1 MAIQSFEFE
10 INMTGVTS
18 ATTSLGATITVR
30 GTGTGSYGGGYYVAN
45 PNDPDGAISMPTLN
59 SGVGIAEIAT
69 GLTPGKKYNVR
80 VREYTQANFAGTPGP
95 YSYFTFQV
103 PVIDDNLLNSV
114 TTVTEVYDG
123 EELPDTSYELN
134 SEIGLSK
141 SLLQVHTDVTD
152 DKSMTA
158 AVKATGIQVSQ
169 SLPASYAFGT
179 TMFFTPTEGST
190 KQSGGIGI
198 FTNPSAQTGYFILIK
213 TSGTAG
219 LSGDEFS
226 ILKISGRVIKKLAD
240 SQTITSAGKGIGVYA
255 GSSYKID
262 IKVKVEATKTTI
274 NAFINGAKITA
285 TDKKTTGTPG
295 ITPLTRT
302 GNIALFANLGTVNF
316 DYVYAMPITEDQYA
330 TSLLENI
337 YGTQF
342 TKMTTS
348 MAYGDRFVS
357 GLGALDSATNLKY
370 IEEFGPVAR
379 EIKKVKQRYE
389 RLPAYPKYIYPNL
402 NTSVQVLD
410 ATLGSFGS
418 EMYLMN
424 SSGTTQNVDSGSFT
438 QISVLGSN
446 LVRSEDLVYKDEEIN
461 KFEVQEPIS
470 FKTLWLQNPTDAA
483 NLSNWIK
490 GKWSKQQRTITLNI
504 FGNPLISVG
513 DIVTIDY
520 AYHEL
525 TSALKFVVTD
535 VTQTW
540 SEGLETS
547 ITVRSIYS

>member
-10 INMTGVTS
+10 VNLEGVTA
-18 ATTSLGATITVR
+18 ATTSLGATLTVR
-30 GTGTGSYGGGYYVAN
+30 GTGTGSYGGAYYISNA
-45 PNDPDGAISMPTLN
+45 NDPDGVINMSTLSSGIGVQEIS
-59 SGVGIAEIAT
+59 S
-69 GLTPGKKYNVR
+69 GLTPGQKYNVR
-80 VREYTQANFAGTPGP
+80 VREYPQANSGGTPGP
-95 YSYFTFQV
+95 YIYYTFQV
-103 PVIDDNLLNSV
+103 PVVDENLVSQAA
-114 TTVTEVYDG
+114 TATETYDG
-123 EELPDTSYELN
+123 EELPDTSVELN

-141 SLLQVHTDVTD
+141 SLLQVHTDVNNAKT
-152 DKSMTA
+152 MTA
-158 AVKATGIQVSQ
+158 AVKATGIQVTQ
-169 SLPASYAFGT
+169 SLPAWYAFGT

-198 FTNPSAQTGYFILIK
+198 FTNSSAQTGYFILIK

-226 ILKISGRVIKKLAD
+226 ILKVSGRVIKKLAD
-240 SQTITSAGKGIGVYA
+240 SQKITNSGKGIGVYA

-262 IKVKVEATKTTI
+262 IKVKVEETKTTI

-285 TDKKTTGTPG
+285 TDKKVTTTPTV
-295 ITPLTRT
+295 TPLART
-302 GNIALFANLGTVNF
+302 GNVALFANLGTVNF
-316 DYVYAMPITEDQYA
+316 DYVYAMPITENQYS

-342 TKMTTS
+342 SSMTTN
-348 MAYGDRFVS
+348 MAYGDMFVS

-379 EIKKVKQRYE
+379 EIKKVDQRYE

-402 NTSVQVLD
+402 NSSVQVLD

-418 EMYLMN
+418 KMYLMN
-424 SSGTTQNVDSGSFT
+424 SSGTTQNVDSSSFT

-446 LVRSEDLVYKDEEIN
+446 LVRSEDLIYKDEEIN
-461 KFEVQEPIS
+461 KFETQEPIS
-470 FKTLWLQNPTDAA
+470 FKTLWLQNPVDAA
-483 NLSNWIK
+483 NLSSWIK
-490 GKWSKQQRTITLNI
+490 GQWSKQQRVITLNI

-535 VTQTW
+535 VNQTW